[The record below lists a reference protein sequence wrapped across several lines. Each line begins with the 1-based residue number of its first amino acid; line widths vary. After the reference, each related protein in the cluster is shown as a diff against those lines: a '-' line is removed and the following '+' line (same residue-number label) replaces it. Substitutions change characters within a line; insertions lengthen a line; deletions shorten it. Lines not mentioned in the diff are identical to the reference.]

1 MARWYFQGMSK
12 NVPKMLCLFC
22 GYPVE
27 PVKTKEERSCIF
39 CGGREMVEGSCPEAH
54 YCCDRCKR
62 DEVRSAIAVMART
75 TTLKDPL
82 AIAELMMGLPQLGML
97 DCDHA
102 FVAAGAFMAGLKN
115 SPYGGK
121 ITDNEVSEALE
132 RTASQIVK
140 ESCALTGVCGIVLAM
155 GACFSLFLGVRFGS
169 VREQQIT
176 MDAVTR
182 VSQALT
188 DLTGPVCC
196 KANVRASLSAT
207 ASLFAERFGIMLP
220 ASPSASTC
228 RSGDKHPYGCSS
240 ERCPYYHQA
249 STPDIFAD
257 SIHLKPTTCHS

>member
-1 MARWYFQGMSK
+1 MNKSLLKIPCAFCGAPI
-12 NVPKMLCLFC
+12 VPLNTQEKRSCLFC
-22 GYPVE
+22 GEQEAVE
-27 PVKTKEERSCIF
+27 E
-39 CGGREMVEGSCPEAH
+39 SCPEAH
-54 YCCDRCKR
+54 HCCERCKT
-62 DEVRSAIAVMART
+62 DEVRSAIAAMART
-75 TTLKDPL
+75 TALKDPVT
-82 AIAELMMGLPQLGML
+82 IAELMMGLPQLGML

-102 FVAAGAFMAGLKN
+102 IIAAGAFMAALKN

-121 ITDNEVSEALE
+121 ITDKEVSEALD

-140 ESCALTGVCGIVLAM
+140 ESCALTGVCGIVPAM

-169 VREQQIT
+169 VREQQIV

-188 DLTGPVCC
+188 DLTGPACC
-196 KANVRASLSAT
+196 KAYVRASLSVAAT
-207 ASLFAERFGIMLP
+207 LFAERFGIMLP

-228 RSGDKHPYGCSS
+228 RSSDKHPYGCSS
-240 ERCPYYHQA
+240 EKCHYYRQA